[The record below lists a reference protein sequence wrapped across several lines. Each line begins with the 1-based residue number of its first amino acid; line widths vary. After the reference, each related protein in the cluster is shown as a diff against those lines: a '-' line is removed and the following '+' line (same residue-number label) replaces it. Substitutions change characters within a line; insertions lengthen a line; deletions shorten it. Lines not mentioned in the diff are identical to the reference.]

1 MEEFISRE
9 VKSFTK
15 FTCGLSYPE
24 LRSFTTR
31 LCLQDIFFKQLGRIW
46 PGCRISFNSQF
57 LQLNPHLIK
66 SSSFHLKNYAY
77 HVLNIYYES
86 LSL

>member
-31 LCLQDIFFKQLGRIW
+31 LCLQDIFLNNWDGFGPAAGFPLI
-46 PGCRISFNSQF
+46 PNSFNSI
-57 LQLNPHLIK
+57 HI
-66 SSSFHLKNYAY
+66 
-77 HVLNIYYES
+77 
-86 LSL
+86 